1 MPYIIFVLRI
11 VAFLAGI
18 SLVVYVITSAIRTF
32 VLPRSA
38 FDKLSHFTFVA
49 IRNLFNIRLA
59 MTHTYEEKD
68 RILALYAPVGLIAL
82 PGVWLVCVLLGYT
95 AMLWGVTGQP
105 WYSAYK
111 LSGSSLFTLG
121 FAIVDNFVTTTLLF
135 SEAALGLFLLS
146 LLIAY
151 LPTMYAAFAKREAA
165 VTMLEVR
172 AGSPPSAIEMLT
184 RFHKLQRMD
193 KLNELW
199 VSWELWFVELEE
211 SHTSLAALNFFRSPR
226 PQRSW
231 VTAAGAVLDAAA
243 LYTSTLDMPKDT
255 QADLCIRAGYLALRY
270 IADFFGIENDADPQ
284 PDDSI
289 TVSRAEFDSA
299 CDQLASEGVPLK
311 ADRDQAWRDFAGW
324 RVNYDRVLVG
334 LAHITVAPYALW
346 SSDRAL
352 DHTNVTHGIRKAS

>member
-1 MPYIIFVLRI
+1 MPYLIFVLRI
-11 VAFLAGI
+11 VAFLAGV
-18 SLVVYVITSAIRTF
+18 SLVVYVITSAVRTF

-38 FDKLSHFTFVA
+38 FDKLSHFTFVT

-59 MTHTYEEKD
+59 MAHSYKEKD

-82 PGVWLVCVLLGYT
+82 PAVWLVCVLIGYA
-95 AMLWGVTGQP
+95 AMLWGVTGQT

-121 FAIVDNFVTTTLLF
+121 FDIIDNFVVTTLLF

-151 LPTMYAAFAKREAA
+151 LPTMYSAFAKREAA

-172 AGSPPSAIEMLT
+172 AGSPPSAVVMLT
-184 RFHKLQRMD
+184 RFHKLGRMD
-193 KLNELW
+193 KLDELW
-199 VSWELWFVELEE
+199 TSWEQWFVELEE

-226 PQRSW
+226 PERSW
-231 VTAAGAVLDAAA
+231 VTAAGAVLDAAS
-243 LYTSTLDMPKDT
+243 LYASTLDMPKDT

-270 IADFFGIENDADPQ
+270 IADFFGIEYDPDPQ
-284 PDDSI
+284 LGDPI
-289 TVSRAEFDSA
+289 CVSREEYDAAYDE
-299 CDQLASEGVPLK
+299 LANEGLPLI
-311 ADRDQAWRDFAGW
+311 ADREQAWRDFAGW
-324 RVNYDRVLVG
+324 RVNYDKVLVG
-334 LAHITVAPYALW
+334 LAHITVAPYAPW

-352 DHTNVTHGIRKAS
+352 DHTHVTHGIRKAS